1 MVLQINIAIDR
12 TVVITGKKGKL
23 MSVRFYNCRIL
34 TMKDNSI
41 TEGELWTDNDRISY
55 IGPSKDASDK
65 KFDREIDCKGN
76 LLMPGLK
83 NAHTHSAMTFSRSLA
98 DEYCLND
105 WLHKAI
111 FPREAKL
118 TPEAVYWF
126 SKLAYAEYLAGGVT
140 ACFDMYFHRE
150 ENARAAV
157 ETGFRHVFCG
167 AANDFG
173 GFESLE
179 KYYNELN
186 SYDPLVSFIFGFH
199 AEYTTCEDNLKYMSE
214 LAHKYEAPV
223 FTHIS
228 ETTEEVEGCKERY
241 GVTPAVLF
249 DKLGIFDF
257 GGGGFHCVWF
267 TDEDRDIFKK
277 RGLWSVFNACSNLKL
292 ASGITPVYKFIE
304 NDMKIAIGTDG
315 AGSNNALSMFREMY
329 LDTVLSNVETHN
341 AAAVDPFVILK
352 AGTSGGAQCMG
363 LKDSDVL
370 AEGKK
375 ADIIMI
381 DMNKPSMQPE
391 NNIVRNLI
399 YSADNSVVKM
409 TMIDGKILYE
419 DGKYTTIDLD
429 EVIRESNKFMQG
441 LSDI

>member
-1 MVLQINIAIDR
+1 MAI
-12 TVVITGKKGKL
+12 
-23 MSVRFYNCRIL
+23 RFYNARIL
-34 TMKDNSI
+34 TMKDKNI
-41 TEGELWTDNDRISY
+41 IEGELWTEDDHISY
-55 IGPSKDASDK
+55 IGPSVEKADK
-65 KFDREIDCKGN
+65 TFDREIECKGN

-105 WLHKAI
+105 WLFKAI

-118 TPEAVYWF
+118 NAESVYWF
-126 SKLAYAEYLAGGVT
+126 AKLAYADYLAGGIT
-140 ACFDMYFHRE
+140 ACFDMYFE
-150 ENARAAV
+150 KESNAKAAV

-173 GFESLE
+173 GMEELEGYYESL
-179 KYYNELN
+179 NN
-186 SYDPLVSFIFGFH
+186 YDPLVSFKYGFH
-199 AEYTTCEDNLKYMSE
+199 AEYTTCEDNLKKISE

-223 FTHIS
+223 YTHIS
-228 ETTEEVEGCKERY
+228 ETKAEVDGCIERY
-241 GVTPAVLF
+241 GCTPAVLF

-277 RGLWSVFNACSNLKL
+277 RNLWSVFNACSNLKL

-304 NDMKIAIGTDG
+304 KDMNIAIGTDG

-329 LDTVLSNVETHN
+329 LDTVLSNVETNN
-341 AAAVDPFVILK
+341 AAAVDPFMILK
-352 AGTSGGAQCMG
+352 AGTTGGAFCMG
-363 LKDSDVL
+363 LNDSDIL

-391 NNIVRNLI
+391 NNIVRNI
-399 YSADNSVVKM
+399 VYSADNSVVKM

-419 DGKYTTIDLD
+419 DGQYKTIDLD
-429 EVIRESNKFMQG
+429 EVIRECNK
-441 LSDI
+441 LKKDLA

>member
-1 MVLQINIAIDR
+1 
-12 TVVITGKKGKL
+12 
-23 MSVRFYNCRIL
+23 MSVRFYNARIL
-34 TMKDNSI
+34 SMKDQSI
-41 TEGELWTDNDRISY
+41 TEGELCVDNDRISY
-55 IGPSKDASDK
+55 IGPAVEHKDK
-65 KFDREIDCKGN
+65 VFDREIDCKGN

-105 WLHKAI
+105 WLFKAI
-111 FPREAKL
+111 FPREDKL

-126 SKLAYAEYLAGGVT
+126 SKLAYADYLSGGIT
-140 ACFDMYFHRE
+140 SCFDMYFHRE
-150 ENARAAV
+150 ASAKAAV

-179 KYYNELN
+179 EYYKTLN
-186 SYDPLVSFIFGFH
+186 DYDPLVSFILGFH
-199 AEYTTCEDNLKYMSE
+199 AEYTTCEDNLKFMSE

-228 ETTEEVEGCKERY
+228 ETKDEVEGCKERY

-257 GGGGFHCVWF
+257 GGGGFHCTWL
-267 TDEDRDIFKK
+267 TDEDRDIFKN

-292 ASGITPVYKFIE
+292 ASGVTPVYKFIE
-304 NDMKIAIGTDG
+304 KDMKIAIGTDG

-341 AAAVDPFVILK
+341 AAAVDPFTILK
-352 AGTSGGAQCMG
+352 AGTTGGALCMG
-363 LKDSDVL
+363 LNDSDVL
-370 AEGKK
+370 DVGKK

-391 NNIVRNLI
+391 NSIPRNIV

-419 DGKYTTIDLD
+419 DGKFTSIDMD
-429 EVIRESNKFMQG
+429 EVIKNAQELMEG
-441 LSDI
+441 LSEV

>member
-1 MVLQINIAIDR
+1 ME
-12 TVVITGKKGKL
+12 
-23 MSVRFYNCRIL
+23 
-34 TMKDNSI
+34 DNKV
-41 TEGELWTDNDRISY
+41 TEGELWTENDRISY
-55 IGPSKDASDK
+55 IGPSADK
-65 KFDREIDCKGN
+65 GDKVFDREIDCKGG

-105 WLHKAI
+105 WLFKAI

-118 TPEAVYWF
+118 TAESVYWL
-126 SKLAYAEYLAGGVT
+126 SKLAYAEYLSGGIT
-140 ACFDMYFHRE
+140 ACFDMYFE
-150 ENARAAV
+150 KDANAKAAV

-173 GFESLE
+173 GMEELE
-179 KYYNELN
+179 DFYDRLN
-186 SYDPLVSFIFGFH
+186 SYDPLVSFIYGFH
-199 AEYTTCEDNLKYMSE
+199 AEYTTCEDNLKKISE

-223 FTHIS
+223 FAHIS
-228 ETTEEVEGCKERY
+228 ETKAEVDGCIERY
-241 GVTPAVLF
+241 GCTPAVLF
-249 DKLGIFDF
+249 DRLGIYDF

-292 ASGITPVYKFIE
+292 ASGITPVYKFIA

-315 AGSNNALSMFREMY
+315 AGSNNSLSMFREMY
-329 LDTVLSNVETHN
+329 LDTVLSNVETGN
-341 AAAVDPFVILK
+341 AAAVDPFTILK
-352 AGTSGGAQCMG
+352 AGTTGGALCMG

-375 ADIIMI
+375 ADIILI
-381 DMNKPSMQPE
+381 DMNRPSMQPE
-391 NNIVRNLI
+391 NNIARNI
-399 YSADNSVVKM
+399 VYSADNSVVKM

-419 DGKYTTIDLD
+419 DGKYSTLDLD
-429 EVIRESNKFMQG
+429 EVIRECNKLMKD
-441 LSDI
+441 LA

>member
-1 MVLQINIAIDR
+1 
-12 TVVITGKKGKL
+12 
-23 MSVRFYNCRIL
+23 MSVRFYNARIL
-34 TMKDNSI
+34 SMKDQSI
-41 TEGELWTDNDRISY
+41 TEGELCVDNDRISY
-55 IGPSKDASDK
+55 IGPAVEHKDK
-65 KFDREIDCKGN
+65 VFDREIDCKGN

-105 WLHKAI
+105 WLFKAI
-111 FPREAKL
+111 FPREDKL

-126 SKLAYAEYLAGGVT
+126 SKLAYADYLSGGIT
-140 ACFDMYFHRE
+140 SCFDMYFHRE
-150 ENARAAV
+150 ASAKAAV

-179 KYYNELN
+179 EYYKTLN
-186 SYDPLVSFIFGFH
+186 DYDPLVSFILGFH
-199 AEYTTCEDNLKYMSE
+199 AEYTTCEDNLKFMSE

-228 ETTEEVEGCKERY
+228 ETKDEVEGCKERY

-257 GGGGFHCVWF
+257 GGGGFHCTWF
-267 TDEDRDIFKK
+267 TDEDRDIFKN

-304 NDMKIAIGTDG
+304 KDMKIAIGTDG

-341 AAAVDPFVILK
+341 AAAVDPFTILK
-352 AGTSGGAQCMG
+352 AGTTGGALCMG
-363 LKDSDVL
+363 LNDSDVL
-370 AEGKK
+370 DVGKK

-391 NNIVRNLI
+391 NSIPRNIV

-419 DGKYTTIDLD
+419 DGKFTSIDMD
-429 EVIRESNKFMQG
+429 EVIKNAQELMEG
-441 LSDI
+441 LSEV

>member
-1 MVLQINIAIDR
+1 
-12 TVVITGKKGKL
+12 
-23 MSVRFYNCRIL
+23 
-34 TMKDNSI
+34 MKDDKI
-41 TEGELWTDNDRISY
+41 TEGELWTENDRISY
-55 IGPSKDASDK
+55 IGPAKAPSGE

-118 TPEAVYWF
+118 IPEHVYWF
-126 SKLAYAEYLAGGVT
+126 SKLAYADYLAGGIT
-140 ACFDMYFHRE
+140 ACFDMYFHKE
-150 ENARAAV
+150 DNARAAV

-173 GFESLE
+173 GFDDLE
-179 KYYNELN
+179 RFYNELN
-186 SYDPLVSFIFGFH
+186 SYDPLISFIYGFH
-199 AEYTTCEDNLKYMSE
+199 AEYTTCEDNLKFMSE
-214 LAHKYEAPV
+214 LAHKYKAPV
-223 FTHIS
+223 FAHIS
-228 ETTEEVEGCKERY
+228 ETAEEVAGCRERY

-249 DKLGIFDF
+249 EKLGIYDF

-267 TDEDRDIFKK
+267 TDEDREIFKK

-292 ASGITPVYKFIE
+292 ASGITPVHKFVKDGM
-304 NDMKIAIGTDG
+304 NIAIGTDG

-329 LDTVLSNVETHN
+329 LDCVLSNVETKN
-341 AAAVDPFVILK
+341 AAAVDPFTILK
-352 AGTSGGAQCMG
+352 AGTSGGALCMG
-363 LKDSDVL
+363 LTDCDVL
-370 AEGKK
+370 DAGKK

-391 NNIVRNLI
+391 NNIVRNI
-399 YSADNSVVKM
+399 VYSGDNSVVKM
-409 TMIDGKILYE
+409 TMIDGKILFE
-419 DGKYTTIDLD
+419 DGKFNTLDLD
-429 EVIRESNKFMQG
+429 EVIRECNKFRKD
-441 LSDI
+441 LA

>member
-1 MVLQINIAIDR
+1 
-12 TVVITGKKGKL
+12 
-23 MSVRFYNCRIL
+23 
-34 TMKDNSI
+34 MKDQNLI
-41 TEGELWTDNDRISY
+41 EGELWTDNDRISY
-55 IGPSKDASDK
+55 IGPAVENCNTN
-65 KFDREIDCKGN
+65 FEREIDCKGN

-98 DEYCLND
+98 DDYSLND
-105 WLHKAI
+105 WLFKAI

-118 TPEAVYWF
+118 TPEHIYWF
-126 SKLAYAEYLAGGVT
+126 TKLAYAEYLSGGIT
-140 ACFDMYFHRE
+140 ACFDMYPKRIE
-150 ENARAAV
+150 SARAAV
-157 ETGFRHVFCG
+157 ESGFRYVSCDD
-167 AANDFG
+167 ANDFG
-173 GFESLE
+173 GMDLMEE
-179 KYYNELN
+179 NYNKFN
-186 SYDPLVSFIFGFH
+186 SYDPLVSYIYGFH
-199 AEYTTCEDNLKYMSE
+199 AEYTTNLDNLKRVSE

-223 FTHIS
+223 FAHIS
-228 ETTEEVEGCKERY
+228 ETKAEVEGCKERY

-249 DKLGIFDF
+249 DQLGIYDF

-277 RGLWSVFNACSNLKL
+277 RNLWSVFNACSNLKL

-304 NDMKIAIGTDG
+304 KDMNIAIGTDG

-329 LDTVLSNVETHN
+329 LDTVLSNVETNN
-341 AAAVDPFVILK
+341 AAAVDPFTILK
-352 AGTSGGAQCMG
+352 AGTTGGALCMG

-370 AEGKK
+370 DQGKK

-381 DMNKPSMQPE
+381 DMSKPSMQPE
-391 NNIVRNLI
+391 NNIVRNII

>member
-1 MVLQINIAIDR
+1 
-12 TVVITGKKGKL
+12 

-34 TMKDNSI
+34 TMKDDKI
-41 TEGELWTDNDRISY
+41 IEGELWTENDRISY
-55 IGPSKDASDK
+55 IGPAKSDSDK

-98 DEYCLND
+98 DEYCLDD

-111 FPREAKL
+111 FPREANL
-118 TPEAVYWF
+118 TPEHVYWF
-126 SKLAYAEYLAGGVT
+126 SKLAYADYLAGGIT
-140 ACFDMYFHRE
+140 ACFDMYFHKE
-150 ENARAAV
+150 ENAKAAV

-179 KYYNELN
+179 EYYKTLN
-186 SYDPLVSFIFGFH
+186 DYDPLVSFKLGFH
-199 AEYTTCEDNLKYMSE
+199 AEYTTCEDNLKFMSD
-214 LAHKYEAPV
+214 LAHKYNAPV
-223 FTHIS
+223 YTHIS
-228 ETTEEVEGCKERY
+228 ETLPEVEGCKERY

-277 RGLWSVFNACSNLKL
+277 RDLWSVFNACSNLKL

-304 NDMKIAIGTDG
+304 KDMNIAIGTDG
-315 AGSNNALSMFREMY
+315 AGSNNALSLFREMY

-341 AAAVDPFVILK
+341 AAAVDPFTILK
-352 AGTSGGAQCMG
+352 AGTTGGALCMG
-363 LKDSDVL
+363 LNDCDVL

-381 DMNKPSMQPE
+381 NMNKPCMQPE
-391 NNIVRNLI
+391 NNIVRNI
-399 YSADNSVVKM
+399 VYSADNDCVKM

-419 DGKYTTIDLD
+419 DENYTSIDIC
-429 EVIRESNKFMQG
+429 EVIRECNKYKAD
-441 LSDI
+441 LT

>member
-1 MVLQINIAIDR
+1 
-12 TVVITGKKGKL
+12 
-23 MSVRFYNCRIL
+23 
-34 TMKDNSI
+34 MKDDKI
-41 TEGELWTDNDRISY
+41 TEGELWTENDRISY
-55 IGPSKDASDK
+55 IGPAKAPSGE

-118 TPEAVYWF
+118 IPEHVYWF
-126 SKLAYAEYLAGGVT
+126 SKLAYADYLAGGIT
-140 ACFDMYFHRE
+140 ACFDMYFHKE
-150 ENARAAV
+150 DNARAAV

-167 AANDFG
+167 AANDYG
-173 GFESLE
+173 GFEDLE
-179 KYYNELN
+179 RFYNELN
-186 SYDPLVSFIFGFH
+186 SYDPLISFIYGFH
-199 AEYTTCEDNLKYMSE
+199 AEYTTCEDNLKFMSE
-214 LAHKYEAPV
+214 LAHKYKAPV
-223 FTHIS
+223 FAHIS
-228 ETTEEVEGCKERY
+228 ETAEEVEGCRERY

-249 DKLGIFDF
+249 EKLGIYDF

-267 TDEDRDIFKK
+267 TDEDREIFKK

-292 ASGITPVYKFIE
+292 ASGITPVHKFVKDGM
-304 NDMKIAIGTDG
+304 NIAIGTDG

-329 LDTVLSNVETHN
+329 LDCVLSNVETKN
-341 AAAVDPFVILK
+341 AAAVDPFTILK
-352 AGTSGGAQCMG
+352 AGTSGGALCMG
-363 LKDSDVL
+363 ITDCDVL
-370 AEGKK
+370 DAGKK

-391 NNIVRNLI
+391 NNIVRNI
-399 YSADNSVVKM
+399 VYSGDNSVVKM

-419 DGKYTTIDLD
+419 DGKFNTLDLD
-429 EVIRESNKFMQG
+429 EVIRECNKFRKD
-441 LSDI
+441 LA

>member
-1 MVLQINIAIDR
+1 
-12 TVVITGKKGKL
+12 
-23 MSVRFYNCRIL
+23 
-34 TMKDNSI
+34 MKDQNI
-41 TEGELWTDNDRISY
+41 IEGELWTDNDRISY
-55 IGPSKDASDK
+55 IGPAVEKCDT
-65 KFDREIDCKGN
+65 KFEREIDCKGN

-105 WLHKAI
+105 WLFKAI

-118 TPEAVYWF
+118 TPEHIYWF
-126 SKLAYAEYLAGGVT
+126 TKLAYAEYLSGGIT
-140 ACFDMYFHRE
+140 ACFDMYPKRIE
-150 ENARAAV
+150 SARAAV
-157 ETGFRHVFCG
+157 ESGFRYVSCDD
-167 AANDFG
+167 ANDFG
-173 GFESLE
+173 GMDLMEE
-179 KYYNELN
+179 NYNKFN
-186 SYDPLVSFIFGFH
+186 SYDPLVSYIYGFH
-199 AEYTTCEDNLKYMSE
+199 AEYTTNLDNLKRVSE

-223 FTHIS
+223 FAHIS
-228 ETTEEVEGCKERY
+228 ETKAEVEGCKERY

-249 DKLGIFDF
+249 DQLGIYDF

-277 RGLWSVFNACSNLKL
+277 RNLWSVFNACSNLKL

-304 NDMKIAIGTDG
+304 KDMNIAVGTDG

-329 LDTVLSNVETHN
+329 LDTVLSNVETNN
-341 AAAVDPFVILK
+341 AAAVDPFTILK
-352 AGTSGGAQCMG
+352 AGTTGGALCMG
-363 LKDSDVL
+363 LNDSDVL
-370 AEGKK
+370 DQGKK

-391 NNIVRNLI
+391 NNIVRNII

-419 DGKYTTIDLD
+419 DGRFTTLD
-429 EVIRESNKFMQG
+429 MDEIIRECNKFKKD
-441 LSDI
+441 LA